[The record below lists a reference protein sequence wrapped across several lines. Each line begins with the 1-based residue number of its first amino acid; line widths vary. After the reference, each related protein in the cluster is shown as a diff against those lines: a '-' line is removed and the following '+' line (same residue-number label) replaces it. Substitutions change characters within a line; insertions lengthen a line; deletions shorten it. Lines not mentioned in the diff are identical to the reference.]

1 MARIDPL
8 AYRAFRRGPA
18 PEPVSDPTALLAL
31 AVEVEGLAALA
42 DWEPVGLDLENLTLS
57 MRGEDGITGTTIRR
71 LRRRAAAWAA
81 LSPDLRE
88 FFALSGKDWLT
99 EIRQVA
105 DEQKELAT
113 LGLAVADVARAA
125 AALPPELGYCNRGG
139 REFFARHVR
148 DHAGPRV
155 VLLRAFGEADLPPG
169 WAIGMTRRLFEAH
182 AGHPC
187 PYDLSHLLP
196 RSKP

>member
-8 AYRAFRRGPA
+8 AYRAFRLGPA

-88 FFALSGKDWLT
+88 FFAG
-99 EIRQVA
+99 
-105 DEQKELAT
+105 
-113 LGLAVADVARAA
+113 
-125 AALPPELGYCNRGG
+125 
-139 REFFARHVR
+139 HVR

-155 VLLRAFGEADLPPG
+155 ILLRAFGEADLPPG